1 MTPLRDRVLAA
12 LSREGKPVSVR
23 ELIRRLDLGKPSRSE
38 LTDLLRRLIADGEV
52 VNIRGGRVGL
62 PSRMN
67 LVVGRLTCN
76 PAGYGFVI
84 PEAAKGRG
92 EDVYV
97 SAVNMKEALH
107 GDRVVARIERR
118 TPKGPEGRIIRVLER
133 GLQRIVGRYADDGR
147 FGGHVVPFDK
157 RVLHELFIPPGDNE
171 GARPGEMVSAEIT
184 RPPTATRNPS
194 GRVLQVLGR
203 LEDPGVD
210 LKVVMAKYELP
221 DAFPA
226 EVEEEAVSV
235 ASEPGE
241 AEIRGRTD
249 FRSWTTVTIDPET
262 ARDHDDAVAIERA
275 PNGHWRL
282 AVHIADVSD
291 GARPGEMVSAEITRP
306 PTATRNPSGR
316 VLQVLGRLEDPGV
329 DLKVVMAKY
338 ELPDAFPA
346 EVEEEAVS
354 VASEPGE
361 AEIRGRTDFRSWT
374 TVTIDPE
381 TARDHDDAVAIER
394 APNGH
399 WRLAVHIADVSD
411 YVRPGTALDQEAYLR
426 GTSVYFPDRVV
437 PMLPHALSSNVC
449 SLLEGKDRLTQSAVL
464 ELDAKGHVRKAE
476 FHDGV
481 IRSAA
486 RLTYQQVQAIVD
498 GDADERRRHAPL
510 VGMLQDMDALA
521 KLMRKRR
528 YERGS
533 LDFDLPEPKLVL
545 GASGQMTGIV
555 ATERL
560 DSMRLVEEFMLA
572 ANEAV
577 AAKLSKAGMPALFRI
592 HEQPDPERVEE
603 FAELVASF
611 GYRVPA
617 NLEAIRPQDFQLV
630 LRQIEGK
637 PEEKLVSYLLLRTMK
652 LARYHE
658 ENLGH
663 FGLATEMYAHFT
675 SPIRRYPDLVVHRAL
690 RTLRQGQ
697 AEGRLQLPA
706 DLSEMGRHLSE
717 MERRATEAERELVEW
732 KKVRFMTD
740 KLGEVYQGYVTGV
753 QAFGLFVEL
762 EEIYV
767 QGLVHVSSM
776 TDDYYRFDER
786 AHALKGENRRQAYR
800 LGDKVEVQVVRVDL
814 ERRTID
820 FALVDVL
827 RRSAAGARK
836 GRPARSP
843 APRRGGRV
851 SGRTGRRR

>member
-1 MTPLRDRVLAA
+1 LLIADRYHMTTLRDRVIAA

-23 ELIRRLDLGKPSRSE
+23 ELVRRLDLGKASRSE

-76 PAGYGFVI
+76 PAGYGFVL
-84 PEAAKGRG
+84 PEAARSRG

-107 GDRVVARIERR
+107 GDRVVARIERH

-133 GLQRIVGRYADDGR
+133 GLQRIVGRYEDDGR

-203 LEDPGVD
+203 LADPGVD

-226 EVEEEAVSV
+226 EVEEQGVGV
-235 ASEPGE
+235 AREPGE

-249 FRSWTTVTIDPET
+249 FRAWTTVTIDPET
-262 ARDHDDAVAIERA
+262 ARDHDDAVAIDRL

-282 AVHIADVSD
+282 AVHIADVS
-291 GARPGEMVSAEITRP
+291 
-306 PTATRNPSGR
+306 
-316 VLQVLGRLEDPGV
+316 
-329 DLKVVMAKY
+329 
-338 ELPDAFPA
+338 
-346 EVEEEAVS
+346 
-354 VASEPGE
+354 
-361 AEIRGRTDFRSWT
+361 
-374 TVTIDPE
+374 
-381 TARDHDDAVAIER
+381 H
-394 APNGH
+394 
-399 WRLAVHIADVSD
+399 
-411 YVRPGTALDQEAYLR
+411 YVRPGTLLDQEAYLR

-449 SLLEGKDRLTQSAVL
+449 SLVEGKDRLTQSAVL
-464 ELDAKGHVRKAE
+464 ELDGKGHVRKAE

-498 GDADERRRHAPL
+498 GDAEARRAHARL
-510 VGMLQDMDALA
+510 VAMLEDMDALA
-521 KLMRKRR
+521 KLMRQRR

-545 GASGQMTGIV
+545 GASGEMTGIV

-560 DSMRLVEEFMLA
+560 DSMRLVEEYMLA

-577 AAKLSKAGMPALFRI
+577 AARLSKAGMPALFRI

-617 NLEAIRPQDFQLV
+617 NLAAIRPQDFQLV

-690 RTLRQGQ
+690 RALRQG
-697 AEGRLQLPA
+697 ETSKGRLGGAKRPPAQIASEGFTPERGEDLPA

-753 QAFGLFVEL
+753 QAFGIFVEL

-786 AHALKGENRRQAYR
+786 AHALKGENTRQVYR
-800 LGDKVEVQVVRVDL
+800 LGDAVEVQVVRVDL

-827 RRSAAGARK
+827 RRSAAGGRK
-836 GRPARSP
+836 GRPARPP
-843 APRRGGRV
+843 APRRGGRP
-851 SGRTGRRR
+851 SGRSGRRR